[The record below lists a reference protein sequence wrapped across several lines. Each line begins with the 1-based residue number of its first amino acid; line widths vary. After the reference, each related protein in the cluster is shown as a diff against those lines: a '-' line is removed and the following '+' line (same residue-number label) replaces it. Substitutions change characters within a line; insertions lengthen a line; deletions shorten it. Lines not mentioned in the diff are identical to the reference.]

1 MGEAKDA
8 ADTPL
13 AIGYGYLNS
22 DGFLKDIQRGRA
34 PKSARLYDIRII
46 VYIYAICFFKKFL
59 PSAQHTGIFWLA
71 KN

>member
-1 MGEAKDA
+1 MIAYQENMNGGSKFTKWLLIRKMLMGEAKDA

-34 PKSARLYDIRII
+34 LKSARLYDIRI
-46 VYIYAICFFKKFL
+46 
-59 PSAQHTGIFWLA
+59 
-71 KN
+71 

>member
-22 DGFLKDIQRGRA
+22 DGFLKDIPRGKA
-34 PKSARLYDIRII
+34 PKSARLYNIRII
-46 VYIYAICFFKKFL
+46 AYLCNLFL
-59 PSAQHTGIFWLA
+59 Q
-71 KN
+71 